1 MYAAEGPQK
10 MIAQVEFRFCFAV
23 HERSRA
29 RRYGSRWFFQ
39 GRTRCFLTT
48 SGDHARVATS
58 TFLATFCVCLT
69 RRCRRTCSSSSRA
82 RTACGRTRSCCPMA
96 EYAIASMTETYPLR
110 ISSAD
115 YAIEMLCTNFVPTFT
130 HLAASAESMSFIGG
144 TRRDSH
150 SHFPRECCQPT
161 MGLSR
166 I

>member
-1 MYAAEGPQK
+1 
-10 MIAQVEFRFCFAV
+10 
-23 HERSRA
+23 
-29 RRYGSRWFFQ
+29 
-39 GRTRCFLTT
+39 
-48 SGDHARVATS
+48 
-58 TFLATFCVCLT
+58 
-69 RRCRRTCSSSSRA
+69 
-82 RTACGRTRSCCPMA
+82 MA

-166 I
+166 IWTAVYCLGHLSCIVIVKGSCCRMEMRWLPSRKVNQLFLTGGSRFFQAQYSGVQSRKCDRRQSFIGSKWHSFLIVRSET